1 MQYHLVCFCI
11 SWFPVWGIVLSQGY
25 IHPLYFFYPVTL
37 VGIYFCFALVKLLNN
52 KYTCKL
58 FSIIGKNSFHIMALH
73 FLVFKIVDV
82 FYAKVNNITDYNIV
96 SVYPCAFN
104 LTVMYLILGISL
116 PIIFMYILRILLS
129 FMNRLV
135 LYIQK
140 NVNAY

>member
-1 MQYHLVCFCI
+1 
-11 SWFPVWGIVLSQGY
+11 
-25 IHPLYFFYPVTL
+25 
-37 VGIYFCFALVKLLNN
+37 
-52 KYTCKL
+52 
-58 FSIIGKNSFHIMALH
+58 MALH

-104 LTVMYLILGISL
+104 LTVIYLILGISL

-135 LYIQK
+135 LYIKK
-140 NVNAY
+140 NVNDY